1 MKKEASF
8 DDWND
13 VDDFLL
19 VMNERY
25 IKVLHMSGEI
35 IYKTCP
41 FCEILDAS
49 NLGSNSEFLF
59 EMWSRGAKHHRQR
72 HSGCPVL
79 HQLLG
84 ISLYEQDYVP
94 AIF

>member
-49 NLGSNSEFLF
+49 NLDVQTPNSCL
-59 EMWSRGAKHHRQR
+59 KC
-72 HSGCPVL
+72 CPVVPNITDK
-79 HQLLG
+79 G
-84 ISLYEQDYVP
+84 TPDVLYFINY
-94 AIF
+94 